1 MTALENGSHGDLF
14 SILGA
19 HGGGAMRVMRCF
31 RPGAEAASVVDTGGS
46 VVAEL
51 EPQGAAG
58 LFTGTVP
65 GTLEGYR
72 FRFRHGSVEWEEE
85 DSYRFGLILSD
96 LDAYLLAEGR
106 HYRLYEKLGAHPTHM
121 DLSLIHI

>member
-1 MTALENGSHGDLF
+1 M
-14 SILGA
+14 
-19 HGGGAMRVMRCF
+19 
-31 RPGAEAASVVDTGGS
+31 
-46 VVAEL
+46 
-51 EPQGAAG
+51 
-58 LFTGTVP
+58 
-65 GTLEGYR
+65 EGYR

-121 DLSLIHI
+121 DGVAGTRFAVWAPNARRVSVVGNFNAWDGRRHVMRHRYETGIFEMFIPGVAPGEVYKFEIVGPHGEVLP